1 MHERERNIGA
11 YSWNEVK
18 PRENLDVEKFYTV
31 SDLHKIFTTNN
42 VTKFLLVCGK
52 KSFDSLDVSDKIL
65 GCGVPYVRFSDFTVN
80 PKYAEVCAGVEL
92 FKKEN
97 CEAVIAVGGG
107 SAIDV
112 AKCIK
117 AFCQMDCGKNF
128 LLQKII
134 PCDIPLLAMPTTA
147 GTGSEATQ
155 FAVIYQNDN
164 KVSVDD
170 KVLLPNYVVKEVS
183 ALRTLS
189 PYQRKVT
196 ALDTLCHAVESWW
209 CVNSTE
215 ESVSYSK
222 KATSLFIK
230 NMDEY
235 KDGAGDECV
244 LSEMF
249 DASNYAGRA
258 INITRTTAAHAMS
271 YKLTSLYG
279 ISHGHA
285 VFLCL
290 PKVWRYMH
298 NNMEKCSDV
307 RGKYFLANIF
317 SDIANA
323 LGFSDTKKAILF
335 LENLADD
342 WEILPPTMNDENDI
356 DKLVSSVNVQRLSN
370 NPVILDKTVIKN
382 IYEEILK

>member
-1 MHERERNIGA
+1 MGE
-11 YSWNEVK
+11 
-18 PRENLDVEKFYTV
+18 EKFYTV
-31 SDLHKIFTTNN
+31 SDLHKILATNN

-52 KSFDSLDVSDKIL
+52 KSFDTLDVSDKIL
-65 GCGVPYVRFSDFTVN
+65 GCGVPYVRFSDFTAN
-80 PKYAEVCAGVEL
+80 PKYDEVCAGVEL
-92 FKKEN
+92 LKKEN
-97 CEAVIAVGGG
+97 CDAVIAVGGG

-117 AFCQMDCGKNF
+117 AFCQMDCGNNF
-128 LLQKII
+128 LLQKIV
-134 PCDIPLLAMPTTA
+134 PCDIPLLVMPTTA

-170 KVLLPNYVVKEVS
+170 KLLLPNYVVKEVS

-196 ALDTLCHAVESWW
+196 ALDTLCHAIESWW
-209 CVNSTE
+209 CINSTD
-215 ESVSYSK
+215 ESISYSR
-222 KATSLFIK
+222 KAISLFIK

-290 PKVWRYMH
+290 PKVWRYMSG
-298 NNMEKCSDV
+298 NMDKCCDSC
-307 RGKYFLANIF
+307 GKDFLANIF
-317 SDIANA
+317 SDIAKV
-323 LGFSDTKKAILF
+323 LGFCDIENAVLF
-335 LENLADD
+335 LEKLGED
-342 WEILPPTMNDENDI
+342 WGILPPAVNNEDEI

-370 NPVILDKTVIKN
+370 NPVLLDKAVIKN
-382 IYEEILK
+382 IYREILK